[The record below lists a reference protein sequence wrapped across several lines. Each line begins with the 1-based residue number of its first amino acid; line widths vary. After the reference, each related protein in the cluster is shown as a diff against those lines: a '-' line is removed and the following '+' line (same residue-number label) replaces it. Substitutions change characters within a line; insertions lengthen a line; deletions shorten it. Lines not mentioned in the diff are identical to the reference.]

1 MAVLIPRK
9 TEGRVMTTPI
19 RFALIATC
27 ASLELAACAPTV
39 AHLKD
44 TALASPAASPTTT
57 APIPSA
63 GTPPG
68 CVAPGQPA
76 PLPSLAPGPISVDE
90 LRMVTPS
97 AGWGVVPVTPGAAGG
112 VGAGAVPARIVRT
125 TDGGLHWSD
134 VSPGRAVTSAMAVLS
149 ADEAFVAGAAAYVV
163 PVEGC
168 GWQPAPAPIF
178 HTIDGGAHWSQ
189 LAGQLPLAAAE
200 VDELFFLD
208 REHGWALDASGCAT
222 QCEQQG
228 AALASTVDGGRRW
241 SLVAATELGY
251 PPQPPVGRL
260 TEGCSK
266 FSLAF
271 MTASTGIMGTACG
284 GDVFQFL
291 LTFDG
296 GRTWSEEDLH
306 PDSPIDYE
314 TTSAAAVSKEDA
326 FIFAAEHT
334 AQLYATH
341 NGLSTW
347 QRVSLPEGVTAPPD
361 FINAGDGFVLAS
373 RLYRTVNAGRSWTPV
388 ASNINLA
395 SQVQGYQGVHLDFV
409 TTLVGFAVRTDP
421 QTGAPTFYRTDDGGR
436 DWQELHPLFADH

>member
-1 MAVLIPRK
+1 
-9 TEGRVMTTPI
+9 MTHRRGTI
-19 RFALIATC
+19 LTLLVVIAGLT
-27 ASLELAACAPTV
+27 ACSGGNPTAPTQGNSTATPSPRSLV
-39 AHLKD
+39 A
-44 TALASPAASPTTT
+44 TSPP
-57 APIPSA
+57 

-68 CVAPGQPA
+68 CVAPGEPTPPPA
-76 PLPSLAPGPISVDE
+76 LAPGPVSVDD

-97 AGWGVVPVTPGAAGG
+97 VGWGVVTVTPGAAGG

-134 VSPGRAVTSAMAVLS
+134 VSPGGAVTSAMAVLS

-228 AALASTVDGGRRW
+228 AALASTVDGGRHW
-241 SLVAATELGY
+241 SLVAATGLGY

-271 MTASTGIMGTACG
+271 MTASTGILGTACG

-314 TTSAAAVSKEDA
+314 ITSAAAVSKEDA

-334 AQLYATH
+334 SQLYATH
-341 NGLSTW
+341 DGFRTW
-347 QRVSLPEGVTAPPD
+347 QRVSLPEGLTDPPD
-361 FINAGDGFVLAS
+361 FITAADGFVLGS
-373 RLYRTVNAGRSWTPV
+373 RLYRTVSGGKSWTPV
-388 ASNINLA
+388 ASNLDLA
-395 SQVQGYQGVHLDFV
+395 SQVQGYQAVGLDFV
-409 TTLVGFAVRTDP
+409 TTSVGFAVRRDP
-421 QTGAPTFYRTDDGGR
+421 ATGAITNLYRTDDGGR
-436 DWQELHPLFADH
+436 EWQELHPLFVDY